1 MWNLLVVEDE
11 TIVRVGLKYMMDWE
25 KCGIRWKSEASNG
38 EDALRA
44 METEDIHIVMTD
56 IRMPGMDGLELAK
69 RIRERY
75 PEVQIVFLSSYD
87 EFAYAKEALKLGAV
101 DYLHKPT
108 MDEDEIEQTLRK
120 AVERLESSQTGKRN
134 DAEADRNEY
143 YLSLLD
149 KYTFPQRR
157 QDDGLNNELFQSGFR
172 IVVFRKRDDAVQAD
186 GDSAELRFMSILY
199 LIQEYVA
206 KDWGGVVF
214 HRGFREVI
222 WIAPAR
228 AKSGEADS
236 ANPAEHGK
244 YLEQLRQ
251 KVLELLHVAL
261 IYSSSPVYERISEL
275 PDAYMEALLH
285 LPQHEQSD
293 NLIVRKTKE
302 FVDKHLFEDIT
313 LAKAAAAVHVSPGY
327 LSRIFLKEIGENF
340 SDYVIR
346 NKLEYARKQLRET
359 NRKIYEIAAEIG
371 YTNPHYFSKLFK
383 ERLGKTPLE
392 YRNQ

>member
-1 MWNLLVVEDE
+1 
-11 TIVRVGLKYMMDWE
+11 
-25 KCGIRWKSEASNG
+25 
-38 EDALRA
+38 
-44 METEDIHIVMTD
+44 
-56 IRMPGMDGLELAK
+56 
-69 RIRERY
+69 
-75 PEVQIVFLSSYD
+75 
-87 EFAYAKEALKLGAV
+87 
-101 DYLHKPT
+101 
-108 MDEDEIEQTLRK
+108 
-120 AVERLESSQTGKRN
+120 
-134 DAEADRNEY
+134 
-143 YLSLLD
+143 
-149 KYTFPQRR
+149 
-157 QDDGLNNELFQSGFR
+157 LNNELFQSGFR